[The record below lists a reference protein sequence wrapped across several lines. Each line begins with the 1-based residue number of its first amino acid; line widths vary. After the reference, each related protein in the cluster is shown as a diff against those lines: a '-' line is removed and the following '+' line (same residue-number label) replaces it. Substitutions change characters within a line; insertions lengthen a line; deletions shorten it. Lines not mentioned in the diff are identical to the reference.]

1 MDIRSREATRD
12 REIARR
18 VRDAGIRRLLEA
30 YEEAGIRGLCGSGRF
45 EVAVDA
51 LRDLDL
57 DAVLQECD
65 RSDD

>member
-30 YEEAGIRGLCGSGRF
+30 YEEAGIRGLCGTGRF

>member
-1 MDIRSREATRD
+1 MDIRSREGQRD

-18 VRDAGIRRLLEA
+18 VRDAGIRRLREA